1 MCQTLPP
8 LHLRALSWNRGPS
21 DPSKSC
27 AASPQS
33 RPSPPPPSPPS
44 SSPPPPPRPPP
55 RLRTNVG
62 RQRSKTPSPS
72 SPPWPGARSLRR
84 GRASRCPA
92 CTRWTRT
99 SPYWPPPSRRRS
111 SRRGGGLR
119 GFRPIRVNNQH
130 RCHRNDFSINNFL
143 HCFVR
148 SFLISCIDFFSFLC
162 IHTMHD
168 ESLKTKRRD
177 NTQNW
182 QFVNPGFCLNV
193 ARD

>member
-21 DPSKSC
+21 DRSKSC

-72 SPPWPGARSLRR
+72 CPPWPGARSLRR

-99 SPYWPPPSRRRS
+99 SQYWPPPSRRRS
-111 SRRGGGLR
+111 SRGGWR
-119 GFRPIRVNNQH
+119 
-130 RCHRNDFSINNFL
+130 
-143 HCFVR
+143 FVR
-148 SFLISCIDFFSFLC
+148 VSAKQGKQPTQMSQKRFLNKQLSALFRSFFSHIL
-162 IHTMHD
+162 H
-168 ESLKTKRRD
+168 
-177 NTQNW
+177 
-182 QFVNPGFCLNV
+182 
-193 ARD
+193 